1 VSIPFDVVGDGEPL
15 LLLAGQANSRR
26 WWDPVRDDLAARH
39 RTVALDALGT
49 GASTPPDGAE
59 YSTRRFAEDAV
70 AVLDAAGI
78 GRAHV
83 YGTSMGGK
91 VAQWLAID
99 HPDRVGALVLGCTTP
114 GGPLALVAGRE
125 VVGPLAGPTAAA
137 RRALAELMVTPAW
150 LDRHPGGADA
160 VLGDQTMTQA
170 ARRGHRIASG
180 RHDASAALGR
190 IGAPTLVRGR
200 AARVLPG
207 APGRRVGRGA
217 RPSRRP
223 PLINSSNSNACLV

>member
-1 VSIPFDVVGDGEPL
+1 MSIPFDVVGDGEPL

-114 GGPLALVAGRE
+114 GGPRAL
-125 VVGPLAGPTAAA
+125 LAGTGGGRPARRTDGRRPPGA
-137 RRALAELMVTPAW
+137 RRA
-150 LDRHPGGADA
+150 DGHPGVAGPPP
-160 VLGDQTMTQA
+160 
-170 ARRGHRIASG
+170 RR
-180 RHDASAALGR
+180 
-190 IGAPTLVRGR
+190 
-200 AARVLPG
+200 
-207 APGRRVGRGA
+207 RRRGA
-217 RPSRRP
+217 R
-223 PLINSSNSNACLV
+223 

>member
-78 GRAHV
+78 DRAHV

-91 VAQWLAID
+91 IAQWLAID

-137 RRALAELMVTPAW
+137 R
-150 LDRHPGGADA
+150 
-160 VLGDQTMTQA
+160 
-170 ARRGHRIASG
+170 G
-180 RHDASAALGR
+180 RS
-190 IGAPTLVRGR
+190 
-200 AARVLPG
+200 
-207 APGRRVGRGA
+207 
-217 RPSRRP
+217 PS
-223 PLINSSNSNACLV
+223 

>member
-1 VSIPFDVVGDGEPL
+1 VSIQFDVVGDGEPL
-15 LLLAGQANSRR
+15 LLLAGQANSRH

-114 GGPLALVAGRE
+114 GGPR
-125 VVGPLAGPTAAA
+125 AA
-137 RRALAELMVTPAW
+137 RRAGRGRPARRA
-150 LDRHPGGADA
+150 DGRRPPGARRADGHPGVAGPPP
-160 VLGDQTMTQA
+160 
-170 ARRGHRIASG
+170 RR
-180 RHDASAALGR
+180 
-190 IGAPTLVRGR
+190 
-200 AARVLPG
+200 
-207 APGRRVGRGA
+207 RRRGA
-217 RPSRRP
+217 R
-223 PLINSSNSNACLV
+223 